1 MTNIIKQDNGRPA
14 TFGSAVDKL
23 FQHNLDRWFDDQFW
37 GFNGLQ
43 TRSSVPVNIQE
54 QDKAFE
60 VEVVAPGLQKKDFQ
74 LQFNGDALTV
84 SFEHKE
90 ENENGQSIDNERWL
104 RREYRK
110 QSFTRTFTIDE
121 TVDIDKASARYE
133 NGILHL
139 TLPKKPHA
147 VKTSRTINVQ

>member
-1 MTNIIKQDNGRPA
+1 MANIIKNENARPA
-14 TFGSAVDKL
+14 TFGGAVDQL
-23 FQHNLDRWFDDQFW
+23 FRHNLDRWFDDQFW

-43 TRSSVPVNIQE
+43 TRSGIPVNIRE
-54 QDKAFE
+54 LDKSFE

-74 LQFNGDALTV
+74 LQFNGDALTIT
-84 SFEHKE
+84 FDHKE
-90 ENENGQSIDNERWL
+90 ENGEQADNDRWL

-121 TVDIDKASARYE
+121 TVDIDKAAARYE
-133 NGILHL
+133 DGILHL

>member
-1 MTNIIKQDNGRPA
+1 MANITKNDNARAA
-14 TFGSAVDKL
+14 TFGSSVDQL
-23 FQHNLDRWFDDQFW
+23 FRHNLDRWFDDQFW

-43 TRSSVPVNIQE
+43 TRSGVPVNIRE
-54 QDKAFE
+54 DEKNFE
-60 VEVVAPGLQKKDFQ
+60 VEVVAPGLQKQDFQ

-90 ENENGQSIDNERWL
+90 NSQQDDNNRWL

-121 TVDIDKASARYE
+121 TVDVEKASARYE
-133 NGILHL
+133 NGVLHL

-147 VKTSRTINVQ
+147 VKTSRTIDVQ

>member
-1 MTNIIKQDNGRPA
+1 MANIIKNDNARPA
-14 TFGSAVDKL
+14 TFGSAVNQL
-23 FQHNLDRWFDDQFW
+23 FRHNLDRWFDDQFW

-43 TRSSVPVNIQE
+43 THSGVPVNIKE
-54 QDKAFE
+54 QDQSYE
-60 VEVVAPGLQKKDFQ
+60 VEVVAPGLQKQDFQ

-90 ENENGQSIDNERWL
+90 ENTQQGDNDRWL

-121 TVDIDKASARYE
+121 TVDIDKAAARYD

-139 TLPKKPHA
+139 TLPKKVHA

>member
-1 MTNIIKQDNGRPA
+1 MTNIIKQDNGRQA
-14 TFGSAVDKL
+14 TFGSAVDQL
-23 FQHNLDRWFDDQFW
+23 FNRNLDRWFDDQFW

-43 TRSSVPVNIQE
+43 TRSGVPVNIRE
-54 QDKAFE
+54 QDKSFE
-60 VEVVAPGLQKKDFQ
+60 VEVVAPGLQKQDFQ

-90 ENENGQSIDNERWL
+90 ENAQQGDNDRWL

-121 TVDIDKASARYE
+121 TVDIDKATARYE

>member
-1 MTNIIKQDNGRPA
+1 MTNIIKNDKARGA
-14 TFGSAVDKL
+14 TFGSAVDQL
-23 FQHNLDRWFDDQFW
+23 FRHNLDRWFDDQFW

-43 TRSSVPVNIQE
+43 SRSGVPVNIRE
-54 QDKAFE
+54 QDKSFE
-60 VEVVAPGLQKKDFQ
+60 VEVVAPGLQKQDFQ
-74 LQFNGDALTV
+74 LQFNGDALTI
-84 SFEHKE
+84 SFEQKE
-90 ENENGQSIDNERWL
+90 EDNQQPENDRWL

-121 TVDIDKASARYE
+121 TVDIDKASARYD

-147 VKTSRTINVQ
+147 VKTSRTIDVQ

>member
-1 MTNIIKQDNGRPA
+1 MANIIKNDNARPA
-14 TFGSAVDKL
+14 TFGSAVDQL
-23 FQHNLDRWFDDQFW
+23 FRHNLDRWFDDQFW

-43 TRSSVPVNIQE
+43 TRSGVPVNIQE
-54 QDKAFE
+54 QDQSYE
-60 VEVVAPGLQKKDFQ
+60 VEVVAPGLQKEDFQ
-74 LQFNGDALTV
+74 LQLNGDALTI

-90 ENENGQSIDNERWL
+90 ENNQQGDNDRWL

-110 QSFTRTFTIDE
+110 QSFNRTFTVGD
-121 TVDIDKASARYE
+121 TVDIDKATARYE

-147 VKTSRTINVQ
+147 VKTSRTISVQ

>member
-1 MTNIIKQDNGRPA
+1 MANIIKNDNARPA
-14 TFGSAVDKL
+14 TFGGAADQL
-23 FQHNLDRWFDDQFW
+23 FRHNLDRWFDDQFW

-43 TRSSVPVNIQE
+43 TRSGVPVNIRE
-54 QDKAFE
+54 LDKSYD
-60 VEVVAPGLQKKDFQ
+60 VEVVAPGLQKQDFQ
-74 LQFNGDALTV
+74 LQFNGDALTI
-84 SFEHKE
+84 SFEQKE
-90 ENENGQSIDNERWL
+90 DNGEQADNDRWL

-121 TVDIDKASARYE
+121 TVDIDKAAARYE
-133 NGILHL
+133 NGILNL

>member
-1 MTNIIKQDNGRPA
+1 MNNIIKKDNARPA
-14 TFGSAVDKL
+14 TFGSAVDQL

-43 TRSSVPVNIQE
+43 TRSGVPVNIRE
-54 QDKAFE
+54 LEKSFE
-60 VEVVAPGLQKKDFQ
+60 VEVVAPGLQKSDFQ

-84 SFEHKE
+84 SFEQKE
-90 ENENGQSIDNERWL
+90 ENPQEGDKNRWL

-121 TVDIDKASARYE
+121 TVDIEKVSARYDA
-133 NGILHL
+133 GILSL

-147 VKTSRTINVQ
+147 VKSSRTIPIE

>member
-1 MTNIIKQDNGRPA
+1 MTNIIKNDNARGA
-14 TFGSAVDKL
+14 TFGSAVDQL
-23 FQHNLDRWFDDQFW
+23 FRHNLDRWFDDQFW

-43 TRSSVPVNIQE
+43 TRSGVPVNIRE
-54 QDKAFE
+54 QDKSFE
-60 VEVVAPGLQKKDFQ
+60 VEVVAPGLQKQDFQ
-74 LQFNGDALTV
+74 LQFNGDALTI
-84 SFEHKE
+84 SFEQKE
-90 ENENGQSIDNERWL
+90 EDNQQPENDRWL

-121 TVDIDKASARYE
+121 TVDIDKASARYD

-147 VKTSRTINVQ
+147 VKTSRTIDVQ

>member
-1 MTNIIKQDNGRPA
+1 MANITKNDNARAA
-14 TFGSAVDKL
+14 TFGSSVDQL
-23 FQHNLDRWFDDQFW
+23 FRHNLDRWFDDQFW

-43 TRSSVPVNIQE
+43 TRSGVPVNIRE
-54 QDKAFE
+54 EENSFE
-60 VEVVAPGLQKKDFQ
+60 IEVVAPGLQKQDFQ

-90 ENENGQSIDNERWL
+90 NSQQDDNNRWL

-121 TVDIDKASARYE
+121 TVDVEKASARYE
-133 NGILHL
+133 NGVLHL

-147 VKTSRTINVQ
+147 VKTSRTIDVQ

>member
-1 MTNIIKQDNGRPA
+1 MANITKNDNARAA
-14 TFGSAVDKL
+14 TFGSSVDQL
-23 FQHNLDRWFDDQFW
+23 FRNNLDRWFDDQFW

-43 TRSSVPVNIQE
+43 SRSGVPVNIQE
-54 QDKAFE
+54 EEKSYE
-60 VEVVAPGLQKKDFQ
+60 VEVVAPGLQKQDFQ
-74 LQFNGDALTV
+74 LQFNGNALTV

-90 ENENGQSIDNERWL
+90 ENGQQDEQNRWL

-121 TVDIDKASARYE
+121 TVDIEKASARYE
-133 NGILHL
+133 NGVLHL

-147 VKTSRTINVQ
+147 VKTSRTISVQ

>member
-1 MTNIIKQDNGRPA
+1 MTNIIKQDNGRQA
-14 TFGSAVDKL
+14 TFGSAVDQL
-23 FQHNLDRWFDDQFW
+23 FNRNLDRWFDDQFW

-43 TRSSVPVNIQE
+43 TRSGVPVNIRE
-54 QDKAFE
+54 QDKNFE
-60 VEVVAPGLQKKDFQ
+60 VEVIAPGLQKQDFQ

-84 SFEHKE
+84 SFEQKE
-90 ENENGQSIDNERWL
+90 ENGQQGDNDRWL

-121 TVDIDKASARYE
+121 TVDIDKATARYE

-147 VKTSRTINVQ
+147 VKTSRTISVQ

>member
-1 MTNIIKQDNGRPA
+1 MANIIKNDNARPA
-14 TFGSAVDKL
+14 TFGSAVDQL
-23 FQHNLDRWFDDQFW
+23 FRHNLDRWFDDQFW

-43 TRSSVPVNIQE
+43 THSGVPVNIKE
-54 QDKAFE
+54 QDQSYE
-60 VEVVAPGLQKKDFQ
+60 VEVVAPGLQKQDFQ
-74 LQFNGDALTV
+74 LQFNGDALTI

-90 ENENGQSIDNERWL
+90 EKTQQGDNDRWL

-110 QSFTRTFTIDE
+110 QSFTRTLTIDE
-121 TVDIDKASARYE
+121 TVDIDKAAARYD

>member
-1 MTNIIKQDNGRPA
+1 MANIIKQENARGAA
-14 TFGSAVDKL
+14 TFGSSVDQL
-23 FQHNLDRWFDDQFW
+23 FRHNLDRWFDDQFW

-43 TRSSVPVNIQE
+43 TRSSVPVNIRE
-54 QDKAFE
+54 EEKSYE
-60 VEVVAPGLQKKDFQ
+60 VEVVAPGLQKQDFQ
-74 LQFNGDALTV
+74 LQFSGDALTI

-90 ENENGQSIDNERWL
+90 ENTQQGENDRWL

-121 TVDIDKASARYE
+121 TVDIEKASARYE
-133 NGILHL
+133 NGILQL

-147 VKTSRTINVQ
+147 VKSSRTISVQ